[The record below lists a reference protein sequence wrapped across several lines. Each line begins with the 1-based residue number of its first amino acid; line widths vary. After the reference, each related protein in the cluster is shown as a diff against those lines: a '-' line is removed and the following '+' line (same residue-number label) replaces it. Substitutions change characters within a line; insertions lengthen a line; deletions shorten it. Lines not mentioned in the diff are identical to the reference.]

1 MVEYNWEVLSLYS
14 SIRENE
20 LDDIVKR
27 ITYKVTAKDG
37 NVAVDFYNDITLPF
51 PDHNYFIP
59 FKDLTN
65 LEVINWIKQLVDIP
79 QLEIGLLK
87 ALENAKDPSRVVHKA
102 IPWNY
107 ESKYSNDSR
116 YIIVH
121 NEEVVYGPD
130 HWNSERFNNKL
141 SELEINY
148 SFPFDIVAF
157 RQGLIPL
164 DKPTVLNENTSVYR
178 AEILNEQEHENMFTR
193 NGETIWDFTSGVAI
207 GTCVAADKDLAEIR
221 KSLYQIIEQNRN
233 NKEMAGLTVEIREK
247 EFKILTGPV
256 SRLNLLEKYN
266 LMNENDTCIWKFME
280 NKWAVLNK
288 EEVMKLYDNIMDYIR
303 NLNQWEYDKTLE
315 IMSAES
321 ANQLKAINLE
331 INL

>member
-1 MVEYNWEVLSLYS
+1 
-14 SIRENE
+14 
-20 LDDIVKR
+20 
-27 ITYKVTAKDG
+27 
-37 NVAVDFYNDITLPF
+37 
-51 PDHNYFIP
+51 
-59 FKDLTN
+59 
-65 LEVINWIKQLVDIP
+65 
-79 QLEIGLLK
+79 
-87 ALENAKDPSRVVHKA
+87 
-102 IPWNY
+102 
-107 ESKYSNDSR
+107 
-116 YIIVH
+116 
-121 NEEVVYGPD
+121 
-130 HWNSERFNNKL
+130 
-141 SELEINY
+141 
-148 SFPFDIVAF
+148 
-157 RQGLIPL
+157 
-164 DKPTVLNENTSVYR
+164 
-178 AEILNEQEHENMFTR
+178 
-193 NGETIWDFTSGVAI
+193 VAI